1 MDLLVAVAVW
11 SLGAWV
17 AYRWT
22 RRQGEHRPGPDT
34 EPRRR
39 QEGMD
44 VRRRR
49 GHGRGYRPGR
59 DDAATTSKFIGTAR
73 SGPRSRPH
81 SRGC

>member
-22 RRQGEHRPGPDT
+22 RRQGEHRPGADT

-49 GHGRGYRPGR
+49 GRGRGYRSSRG
-59 DDAATTSKFIGTAR
+59 DAATDAKLIEAARTANR
-73 SGPRSRPH
+73 SGPDP
-81 SRGC
+81 RGS